1 MVGSGGPKCRC
12 GRWVSSFRS
21 HDLAEKWQDP
31 DLHKYVFLL
40 GSAYILMYIL
50 FMYSVS
56 QTICCFLCLSHL
68 HIQHVL
74 SIVVVGVG
82 GHQVAA
88 FGRVQVLAS
97 VPGLPPAGLGYA
109 LRFVPVFQ
117 LESCS
122 SGSLLQSWRLA
133 SRLIFL
139 FHGTNFRPFGG
150 RFVVL
155 FSHGGFTTSEPIF
168 RYFSVLFWLSVMLQV
183 RNLLRGCAHRRCLL
197 VVYVA
202 SLRRCACDETTRL
215 HLWHRLP

>member
-1 MVGSGGPKCRC
+1 MVFYRQTLAAVDGMVGSGGPKCRC

-68 HIQHVL
+68 HIRHVL

-97 VPGLPPAGLGYA
+97 VPGLPPAGRGTDGRTTNRY
-109 LRFVPVFQ
+109 
-117 LESCS
+117 
-122 SGSLLQSWRLA
+122 SLPRA
-133 SRLIFL
+133 
-139 FHGTNFRPFGG
+139 P
-150 RFVVL
+150 
-155 FSHGGFTTSEPIF
+155 
-168 RYFSVLFWLSVMLQV
+168 
-183 RNLLRGCAHRRCLL
+183 
-197 VVYVA
+197 
-202 SLRRCACDETTRL
+202 ACP
-215 HLWHRLP
+215 RLPVGELFIREPPPELAPCF

>member
-88 FGRVQVLAS
+88 SGVRTVGRQTATVCH
-97 VPGLPPAGLGYA
+97 A
-109 LRFVPVFQ
+109 LRCVRVFQ

-133 SRLIFL
+133 SRLTFL

-155 FSHGGFTTSEPIF
+155 FSHGGF
-168 RYFSVLFWLSVMLQV
+168 YDKWANFSVFF
-183 RNLLRGCAHRRCLL
+183 GALL
-197 VVYVA
+197 VVRDVA
-202 SLRRCACDETTRL
+202 SKEPPERLRAPPVPARRVRRKSAQAC
-215 HLWHRLP
+215 LWWNYTVAPVAQATLNSK